1 MISLRLF
8 TSLDL
13 LQSTPPFSLYNVS
26 KSTDFRF
33 LCRFLLGYNIKF
45 LLVGGEMNLSWER
58 DFSLVGE
65 GGMSKYLV
73 IGSPLFLSRENPV

>member
-1 MISLRLF
+1 MYPSPQI
-8 TSLDL
+8 LD
-13 LQSTPPFSLYNVS
+13 FCV
-26 KSTDFRF
+26 DF
-33 LCRFLLGYNIKF
+33 CWVITKF

-58 DFSLVGE
+58 DFSSVGE